1 MALIQSGIQ
10 AGIFEQFYPTTLV
23 YSAAKK
29 VFFLG
34 HTPQE
39 KAYFIY
45 SVNDKGIIDTSAPVH
60 KGKLNSYLS
69 NLQYVQ
75 DLTLNKQY
83 IYGYNLE
90 EKTIQFYLV
99 QDNGSPENVYDFTF
113 NATGMQI
120 RTASFFVINGVLYY
134 YYQYEKS
141 KNWESFSVVIVK

>member
-1 MALIQSGIQ
+1 MSLIQSGIQ

-23 YSAAKK
+23 YTAAKK
-29 VFFLG
+29 IFFLG
-34 HTPQE
+34 HTPQD

-45 SVNDKGIIDTSAPVH
+45 NVSDKGIIDTSAPIH

-83 IYGYNLE
+83 IYGYTLE
-90 EKTIQFYLV
+90 EKTIQFFVVL
-99 QDNGSPENVYDFTF
+99 DNGNLENVYDFTF
-113 NATGMQI
+113 NANGMQI
-120 RTASFFVINGVLYY
+120 RTASFFVINGILYY